1 MAGEFMSVDVKG
13 LKELDDLLK
22 SLPEQIQRKA
32 LAQANLAGA
41 AVLKEEAKLRVPVRT
56 DPSGPMKVGK
66 KATKARLPGF
76 LKASIKAWRI
86 KKGAQGSVTHG
97 VGTRGYAFYGKFLE
111 FGTKYISPRPFLRP
125 ALDAAYLR
133 AIEAVAAVL
142 RTKIEKEI
150 VKQAKG
156 PSSTP

>member
-22 SLPEQIQRKA
+22 SLPEEIQRKA
-32 LAQANLAGA
+32 LASANLAGA
-41 AVLKEEAKLRVPVRT
+41 QVLREEARSRAPVR
-56 DPSGPMKVGK
+56 SEGGPMKVGK
-66 KATKARLPGF
+66 NASKARLPGF
-76 LKASIKAWRI
+76 LRASIKAWRI
-86 KKGAQGSVTHG
+86 KGSGKGSVTHG
-97 VGTRGYAFYGKFLE
+97 VGARGMAFYGKFLE

-133 AIEAVAAVL
+133 AIEAVGKVL
-142 RTKIEKEI
+142 KQKVEKEI

-156 PSSTP
+156 PNF

>member
-41 AVLKEEAKLRVPVRT
+41 AVLKEEAKSRAPVR
-56 DPSGPMKVGK
+56 SEGGPMKVGK
-66 KATKARLPGF
+66 NASKARLPGF
-76 LKASIKAWRI
+76 LRASIKAWRI

-111 FGTKYISPRPFLRP
+111 FGTKYITPRPFLRP
-125 ALDAAYLR
+125 ALDNAYLR
-133 AIEAVAAVL
+133 AIDAVAAVL
-142 RTKIEKEI
+142 KRKVEKEI
-150 VKQAKG
+150 VKQAKA
-156 PSSTP
+156 PNFPT